1 MFDSSFIANEI
12 PFIAVSVK
20 ENAKSFTLFECNNM
34 VLKILLNDTMVKSIM
49 GRGGGVAGVAN
60 FALALFHGFL
70 SNHAGE
76 GYAKN
81 FQSVRSGYFRSRA
94 YLYPVTGRFLTIV

>member
-1 MFDSSFIANEI
+1 MKYHSSRR
-12 PFIAVSVK
+12 SVK
-20 ENAKSFTLFECNNM
+20 ENAKSFTLYECNNM
-34 VLKILLNDTMVKSIM
+34 VLKILLNDTIVKSIM
-49 GRGGGVAGVAN
+49 GGGAGVAN

-76 GYAKN
+76 GYAQN
-81 FQSVRSGYFRSRA
+81 FQNVRSGYFCSRA